1 MLSIPAVQ
9 TQLGKIATNAVN
21 KEFGIDLVV
30 KKVDLSFLGS
40 VQLKGV
46 EIRDHHKDTLIFVD
60 KLNTSLLNAKKVLEN
75 RVDLGSLS
83 LEGVQFHLKTYKGEK
98 DDNLAVFVETFDDGK
113 PRDPNTPPFKLSTSN
128 VYIDRLNFKLLDFN
142 KRDILQFSASDGG
155 GNLQDFSIVGPDVSM
170 KIRGLYFTENRG
182 VVVSNLSTDF
192 VYTKTHMLFDNTSL
206 KTDNKTDIIGDIKL
220 SYNRK
225 DLADFNDKVNIKATF
240 KKSKLAVRD
249 LSKLYRELSGND
261 ILYFTGKLT
270 GVLNNF
276 DVNRLN
282 LYSRNGLRIKGDL
295 AFVNAIKTE
304 RGFIFEGDLDNVKAN
319 YGQLKSVLPNL
330 LGKTLPTE
338 FKRLGDFN
346 LSGLVK
352 VTPEQMDATLNVE
365 SEIGTIVSD
374 LQLTNID
381 DIDFASYVGEVD
393 FQEFDLGIFTNDP
406 LLGKISLKAD
416 VNGSGFSVENI
427 NTTIIG
433 KVSNIDF
440 KGYSY
445 KDLTVNGQF
454 ENKKFDGFLNSDDEN
469 FKLVFEGLADFS
481 SEVNKFDFTAKIA
494 DLDLNKTNLFTRDSI
509 AKLKGLVKLDISGN
523 TLDDIIGVAKFD
535 NLTYTNQ
542 KRAYLF
548 KNFEVLSAV
557 KDSIKTIKITS
568 KDIVNGELKGK
579 FTFEELLPITENALG
594 SVYTNYEP
602 HPVTKGQFLDFDF
615 TIHNQIIDVFL
626 PQVAIAENTRLKG
639 RINSDKNS
647 LKLTFSSPRIE
658 AYKNIA
664 DNLLLRIDNKNP
676 LYNTQLSA
684 NEVNTPYYKL
694 KELNLLNRTY
704 KDTLFFKS
712 VFKGGKNE
720 KEQFNLDFYYTIDA
734 LKKSVVGIQKST
746 FSYKDFDWTIN
757 PKGNKENKVVFD
769 LKEKEFNFS
778 PFTLASGKQK
788 IEFKGILRDSSYKDL
803 QAKFTSVKLKSFV
816 PPIDSLNLAGNLNG
830 IIDFKQQDKKIS
842 PKGNL
847 LVENFHI
854 NDFYQG
860 DLALNVTG
868 ENSFE
873 KYDVNLSLINNKAK
887 NISALGKIDFSTKRP
902 TLDLAFSL
910 KDYQI
915 EAFSPLGEEVLS
927 KLRGKVT
934 GDFTAKGYLRDPDLK
949 GVLNLEDAGL
959 AFPYLN
965 VDFDLNQ
972 NAAIVL
978 DGRQFIFNDI
988 ILEDVE
994 HKTQGSLN
1002 GYIAHQNF
1010 EQWVLHLDI
1019 DTDNLLILNTSESE
1033 EIPYYGTGF
1042 LKGNAKI
1049 RGLTSNLD
1057 IEVNGSTQPGTV
1069 FVIPLSD
1076 VTTIDNFKLIHFK
1089 SEGGEATD
1097 KNQLKDIKG
1106 LDLRIYLEVTD
1117 DALAQVVIDKV
1128 SGSELKG
1135 RGDGNLYIEID
1146 TRGKFNMY
1154 GDFIVD
1160 EGVYNFR
1167 YPGITKPFKVQ
1178 QGGTISWTGSPFEA
1192 ELDLTAVYSTKA
1204 NPAQLL
1210 DNINSSRKIPIDLYT
1225 KITGG
1230 LFDSKQEFD
1239 IKIPNANSTVA
1250 SELEFILNKNDLNTK
1265 MQHFTFLLAFGTFY
1279 NEEAIGSSA
1288 SSGITGTA
1296 SEIATSILSSVLN
1309 KGDDK
1314 FQVGVG
1320 YTQGDRGDV
1329 GNLNSDDQV
1338 DVSVT
1343 TQLSDRVI
1351 VNGKVGVPVGTNTQT
1366 NVVGEVKVEV
1376 LLNEEGTL
1384 RGTVFNRQNEI
1395 QNNVDDEGYTQGVG
1409 ISYQVNFDNLSELGQ
1424 KLGLKKKK
1432 KKEEKKDSVKEV
1444 KQSNLIKFK
1453 SKKKKDNQ
1461 SN

>member
-21 KEFGIDLVV
+21 KELGIDLVV

-142 KRDILQFSASDGG
+142 KKDILQFSASDGG

-206 KTDNKTDIIGDIKL
+206 KTDNKTDIVGDIKL

-282 LYSRNGLRIKGDL
+282 LYSRNGLKIRGDL

-602 HPVTKGQFLDFDF
+602 HPVAKGQFLDFDF

-712 VFKGGKNE
+712 VFKGGNNE

-915 EAFSPLGEEVLS
+915 EAFSPLGEDVLS

-1178 QGGTISWTGSPFEA
+1178 QGGTISWTGSPFDA

-1453 SKKKKDNQ
+1453 SKKKKDN
-1461 SN
+1461 